1 MNWSEPVR
9 PDYHLSMTH
18 LSRRELGALLAAL
31 ATQAPRLSGATGGTG
46 QIDETLRNGIAQR
59 KIPAAVGMAASADK
73 ILYSGAFGTRD
84 SSGVPVAADSIF
96 SIASMTKA
104 ITTTAALQ
112 LVEQGKVKLDEPVS
126 KHLPKLANLQVL
138 DGFDTAG
145 KPRLRP
151 AKTAVTLKH
160 LLTHTSGI
168 CYDTWDADMFR
179 YTKYV
184 GTPPPAVPPLMF
196 EPGTRWQYGMGVDWA
211 GRLVEAISGVSLEQ
225 YFQTHV
231 CGPLE
236 MHDTSYL
243 LPASKFD
250 RLVTGYERQPDGTLK
265 QNPRTPPSAPKEF
278 NGGGGLYSTTG
289 DYTRF
294 MQMIL
299 HKGRGVNGARILQSK
314 TVESMEINQIGAATA
329 GKMKTQRPE
338 ILERRGHPA
347 RFQRKVGPRL
357 PDQHHSLS
365 RRPLSRKPGLGR
377 PVQYVLLDRSEALA
391 LRRADDAIPA
401 FCGPGSNR
409 PAGRFRACRLQ
420 RALASVAVPSRIG
433 GSHARVTICLCCSS
447 IRAGHLA
454 CRRAGKTVV

>member
-1 MNWSEPVR
+1 
-9 PDYHLSMTH
+9 MTH
-18 LSRRELGALLAAL
+18 LNRREFGALLAAL
-31 ATQAPRLSGATGGTG
+31 ATPARRLEGATGGAG
-46 QIDETLRNGIAQR
+46 QIDGTLRNGIAQR

-73 ILYSGAFGTRD
+73 ILYSGAFGVRD
-84 SSGVPVAADSIF
+84 SSGAPVTADSIF
-96 SIASMTKA
+96 AIASMTKA

-126 KHLPKLANLQVL
+126 KHLPTLANLQVL
-138 DGFDTAG
+138 DGFDADG

-151 AKTAVTLKH
+151 ARTPVTLKH

-168 CYDTWDADMFR
+168 CYDTWDANMFR
-179 YTKYV
+179 YTKSV
-184 GTPPPAVPPLMF
+184 GSPPPAVPPLMF

-225 YFQTHV
+225 YFQTNI

-236 MHDTSYL
+236 MRDTSYL
-243 LPASKFD
+243 LPASKFE
-250 RLVTGYERQPDGTLK
+250 RLVSTYDRQPDGSLK
-265 QNPRTPPSAPKEF
+265 QSPRTPPSAPKEF

-338 ILERRGHPA
+338 NSSDVDMQPGSSE
-347 RFQRKVGPRL
+347 KW
-357 PDQHHSLS
+357 
-365 RRPLSRKPGLGR
+365 GLGFLINTTPYAGGR
-377 PVQYVLLDRSEALA
+377 SAGSLAWAGIFNTFYWIDPKRSLCAVLMMQFLPFVDREAIGL
-391 LRRADDAIPA
+391 LGEFERAVYSA
-401 FCGPGSNR
+401 F
-409 PAGRFRACRLQ
+409 
-420 RALASVAVPSRIG
+420 
-433 GSHARVTICLCCSS
+433 
-447 IRAGHLA
+447 
-454 CRRAGKTVV
+454 